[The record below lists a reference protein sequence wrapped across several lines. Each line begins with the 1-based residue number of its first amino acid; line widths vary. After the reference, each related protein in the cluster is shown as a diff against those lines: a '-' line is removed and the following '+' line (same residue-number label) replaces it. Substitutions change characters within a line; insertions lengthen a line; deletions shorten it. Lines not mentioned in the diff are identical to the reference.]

1 MDFEAAIEAEREQ
14 RARRAGQVATLTTG
28 VVMIGALWLAWPGVE
43 AVMAG
48 DGAPFAVLGL
58 PALVLLCGT
67 LVHDHASGQP
77 QATGRAAAAAAIAWP
92 SVLFLAFRS
101 TETDLEA
108 RIAAGLTLALIAAVL
123 YRMARTAFSGG
134 FREARYRA
142 LLTGAG
148 AVTVASVW
156 FGLRTDV
163 GAENDPAGA
172 IITLLAIGVTL
183 RSWLIEDEQRG
194 LRKRFKV
201 RLDELENRL
210 LELKAQGRRVD
221 QATSLVRTAAVEGF
235 SDPEHGM
242 RLLDDAEEDVDR
254 TISLE
259 KDVVAIEAD
268 ALTAVEKAEAVA
280 PTVRRPRSAFDAAR
294 REVVLGSLR
303 EGESLFRQAKRRAET
318 VVAWWAKAQE
328 AIEAASLALADRT
341 EDHLAHLHEAL
352 AEAKKRMAKEDP
364 MKAFELVMA
373 IPDQVAQEQEANE
386 DAEGLVADAR
396 RAVEA
401 ADGLDLEPHHARL
414 EEAEDAL
421 KAGDGRQAAGIAESI
436 RRSLTVEREAM
447 DVVRRALR
455 QRSTIEQR
463 FEGHE
468 DAEAW
473 QEKLATIEAD
483 AEARRWTQARRAL
496 DALSNDLDAQERDRG
511 EAEQLLDFLREE
523 WQQLRAQVD
532 AADIGVGDEDRLDV
546 ERLLGEAAS
555 SIKRGMTAEAL
566 EALTGTDAAMERLRR
581 RC

>member
-28 VVMIGALWLAWPGVE
+28 VVLVGALWLAWPGLE

-48 DGAPFAVLGL
+48 EGAPFAVLGL

-101 TETDLEA
+101 TDAELEA
-108 RIAAGLTLALIAAVL
+108 RIAAGLTLALIAGVL
-123 YRMARTAFSGG
+123 YSMAKTAFSGG
-134 FREARYRA
+134 FRQARYRA

-163 GAENDPAGA
+163 GAENDLAGA
-172 IITLLAIGVTL
+172 IITLLAIGTAL

-194 LRKRFKV
+194 LRKRFRI
-201 RLDELENRL
+201 RLDDLENRL

-221 QATSLVRTAAVEGF
+221 QATSLVRTAAMEGF

-294 REVVLGSLR
+294 REVELGSLR

-318 VVAWWAKAQE
+318 VVAWWARAQE
-328 AIEAASLALADRT
+328 AIEAASLALADR
-341 EDHLAHLHEAL
+341 EEEHLAQLHEAL

-364 MKAFELVMA
+364 LKAFELVMA

-468 DAEAW
+468 DTEGW
-473 QEKLATIEAD
+473 LEKLASIEAD

-496 DALSNDLDAQERDRG
+496 DELSHDLDAQERDRG

-523 WQQLRAQVD
+523 WKQLRAQVD

-546 ERLLGEAAS
+546 ERLLGTAAS
-555 SIKRGMTAEAL
+555 SIKRGMTTEAL